1 MRDWSTSLL
10 PVSNFPGE
18 DTVVLH
24 TVLLDAS
31 LDLLAEAV
39 LGPGAS
45 HHPGA
50 DAARLLVT
58 VQDL

>member
-10 PVSNFPGE
+10 PVSHFPGE

-24 TVLLDAS
+24 TVLLDAFE
-31 LDLLAEAV
+31 DLLADA
-39 LGPGAS
+39 LLRASASQDPGAN
-45 HHPGA
+45 
-50 DAARLLVT
+50 AARLLVT